1 MVFNR
6 LPPPK
11 YHCNVTLQYRH
22 QIYGILRYK
31 NVAYFFFLHCLGM
44 TIQLLV
50 LIIIVSHE
58 NEIINTD
65 QSPKGFRVH
74 GFGLF

>member
-1 MVFNR
+1 MGYYATKMS
-6 LPPPK
+6 P
-11 YHCNVTLQYRH
+11 
-22 QIYGILRYK
+22 I
-31 NVAYFFFLHCLGM
+31 FFFLHCLGM
-44 TIQLLV
+44 MIQLLV

-58 NEIINTD
+58 NENINTD